1 MTSDGARR
9 PCYYADYLRLGE
21 LLAQQVRMS
30 ESTAA
35 PAHDE
40 MLFIVVHQAYEL
52 WFKLILHE
60 LDRIQE
66 DFGHDTLADE
76 LLGRIMHGLD
86 RIHEVLKLLV
96 HQLDVLETMTPL
108 DFLDFRDLLSP
119 ASGFQSVQFRL
130 IEIRLGLRS
139 EDRLKFDDRRFDMF
153 LSESDRRRI
162 AAAETRPKLI
172 DQLDRW
178 LARTPF
184 VALSGYA
191 FSHAYREAV
200 TRSLTADSER
210 LRATQGISEVQR
222 TAETKAIAGALERF
236 NAIFAPRSD
245 PSPWRMSFAAVQ
257 AALFITVYRDEP
269 VLQLPFRLLATL
281 MDIEE
286 AMALWRYRHS
296 LMVRRMIGVKVGTG
310 GSSGHDYLSQTADRH
325 QIFGD
330 LFQLASYLIPR
341 SELPPLPPELK
352 ARMGF
357 VYASAANPKST

>member
-1 MTSDGARR
+1 MTSDAVRQ

-30 ESTAA
+30 ERTAA

-40 MLFIVVHQAYEL
+40 MLFIIVHQAYEL

-66 DFGHDTLADE
+66 DFGHESMEDDR
-76 LLGRIMHGLD
+76 LGRIVHGLE
-86 RIHEVLKLLV
+86 RIHEILKLLV
-96 HQLDVLETMTPL
+96 HQLDILETMTPL

-130 IEIRLGLRS
+130 IEIRLGLRG
-139 EDRLKFDDRRFDMF
+139 EHRLKFDDRRFDML
-153 LSESDRRRI
+153 LSESDRRRV
-162 AAAETRPKLI
+162 AEAETAPKLI

-191 FSHAYREAV
+191 FSQAYRDAV
-200 TRSLTADSER
+200 VRSLTADSEK

-222 TAETKAIAGALERF
+222 DAETKAIAAALQRF
-236 NAIFAPRSD
+236 NAIFAPRSEA
-245 PSPWRMSFAAVQ
+245 SPWRMSFPAVQ

-357 VYASAANPKST
+357 VYASQKAP

>member
-1 MTSDGARR
+1 MATDHAMRHR
-9 PCYYADYLRLGE
+9 CYYSDYLRLDA
-21 LLAQQVRMS
+21 LLAQQVRES
-30 ESTAA
+30 ERAGA

-40 MLFIVVHQAYEL
+40 MLFIIVHQAYEL

-66 DFGHDTLADE
+66 DFGHESLEDDR
-76 LLGRIMHGLD
+76 LGRIVHGLD

-119 ASGFQSVQFRL
+119 ASGFQSVQFRS

-139 EDRLKFDDRRFDMF
+139 QDRLKFDDKRFDM
-153 LSESDRRRI
+153 LLSDRDRKRI
-162 AAAETRPKLI
+162 AAAEAGPKLV

-184 VALSGYA
+184 VELSGFV
-191 FSHAYREAV
+191 FSSAYREAV
-200 TRSLTADSER
+200 IRSLTADTEQ
-210 LRATQGISEVQR
+210 LRATEGMSEVQR
-222 TAETKAIAGALERF
+222 EAETKAIAAALNRF
-236 NAIFAPRSD
+236 TAIFEPQSD
-245 PSPWRMSFAAVQ
+245 DSPWRMSFAAVQ
-257 AALFITVYRDEP
+257 AALFIIVYRDEP
-269 VLQLPFRLLATL
+269 VLQLPFRLLAAL

-286 AMALWRYRHS
+286 TMALWRYRHS
-296 LMVRRMIGVKVGTG
+296 LMVRRMIGVKLGTG
-310 GSSGHDYLSQTADRH
+310 GSSGHDYLRQTSERH

-330 LFQLASYLIPR
+330 LFGLSSYLIPR
-341 SELPPLPPELK
+341 SVLPPLPPAVK

-357 VYASAANPKST
+357 AYASRS

>member
-1 MTSDGARR
+1 MATDHAVRHR
-9 PCYYADYLRLGE
+9 CYYSDYLRLDA
-21 LLAQQVRMS
+21 LLAQQVRES
-30 ESTAA
+30 ERAGA

-40 MLFIVVHQAYEL
+40 MLFIIVHQAYEL

-66 DFGHDTLADE
+66 DFGHESLEDDR
-76 LLGRIMHGLD
+76 LGRIVHGLD

-119 ASGFQSVQFRL
+119 ASGFQSVQFRS

-139 EDRLKFDDRRFDMF
+139 EDRLKFDDKRFDM
-153 LSESDRRRI
+153 LLSDRDRKRI
-162 AAAETRPKLI
+162 AAAEAGPKLV

-184 VALSGYA
+184 VELSGFV
-191 FSHAYREAV
+191 FSSAYREAV
-200 TRSLTADSER
+200 IRSLTADTEQ
-210 LRATQGISEVQR
+210 LRATEGMSEVQR
-222 TAETKAIAGALERF
+222 EAETKAIAAALNRF
-236 NAIFAPRSD
+236 TAIFEPQSD
-245 PSPWRMSFAAVQ
+245 DSPWRMSFAAVQ
-257 AALFITVYRDEP
+257 AALFIIVYRDEP
-269 VLQLPFRLLATL
+269 VLQLPFRLLAAL

-286 AMALWRYRHS
+286 TMALWRYRHS
-296 LMVRRMIGVKVGTG
+296 LMVRRMIGVKLGTG
-310 GSSGHDYLSQTADRH
+310 GSSGHDYLRQTSERH

-330 LFQLASYLIPR
+330 LFGLSSYLIPR
-341 SELPPLPPELK
+341 SVLPPLPPAVK

-357 VYASAANPKST
+357 AYASRS